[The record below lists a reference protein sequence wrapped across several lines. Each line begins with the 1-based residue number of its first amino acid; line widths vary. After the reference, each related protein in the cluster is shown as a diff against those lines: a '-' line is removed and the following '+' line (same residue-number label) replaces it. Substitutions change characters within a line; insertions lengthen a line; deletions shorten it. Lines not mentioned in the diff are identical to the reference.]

1 MGRDKRVKIE
11 ERDGYE
17 ALPAYLPPPERRGL
31 VLVDPPFEEGTSD
44 RKLDFERMARV
55 ARKSVKRWP
64 QGTYIFWRP
73 IKDVEAVQNFDGE
86 LASILIEE
94 GGVAPDKLLVADMWV
109 RKIGEGPL
117 SAAGVVIA
125 NPPFGLA
132 DHLRAAMPWLAKL
145 MAQGPGAGWRLE
157 APTSED

>member
-1 MGRDKRVKIE
+1 
-11 ERDGYE
+11 
-17 ALPAYLPPPERRGL
+17 
-31 VLVDPPFEEGTSD
+31 VLIDPPFEEGTFM

-73 IKDVEAVQNFDGE
+73 IKDVAAVQDFDAE
-86 LASILIEE
+86 LATILIEE
-94 GGVAPDKLLVADMWV
+94 GGVAPDKLLVADLWV

-125 NPPFGLA
+125 NPPFGVA
-132 DHLRAAMPWLAKL
+132 DHLRAVLPWLTNL
-145 MAQGPGAGWRLE
+145 MGQGPGAGWRLE
-157 APTSED
+157 EPSLSDEEAP